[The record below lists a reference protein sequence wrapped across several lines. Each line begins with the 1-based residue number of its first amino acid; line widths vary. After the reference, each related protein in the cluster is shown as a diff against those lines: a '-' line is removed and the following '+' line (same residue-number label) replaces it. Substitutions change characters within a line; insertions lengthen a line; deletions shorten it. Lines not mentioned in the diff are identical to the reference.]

1 MNLEIDE
8 YLSHVELH
16 SHQPHIGGAYLCSI
30 NAHIVM
36 ATTGTS
42 FDHLPSTSA
51 SFHPTGGGMGRC
63 TSFALM
69 ESKPPNFHDTVL
81 IPV

>member
-16 SHQPHIGGAYLCSI
+16 SHQPHIGGAHLCST
-30 NAHIVM
+30 NAHIIM
-36 ATTGTS
+36 ATTGIS
-42 FDHLPSTSA
+42 FNHLPSTSSA

-63 TSFALM
+63 TSFVRLDVVVVWQ
-69 ESKPPNFHDTVL
+69 DTKL
-81 IPV
+81 P